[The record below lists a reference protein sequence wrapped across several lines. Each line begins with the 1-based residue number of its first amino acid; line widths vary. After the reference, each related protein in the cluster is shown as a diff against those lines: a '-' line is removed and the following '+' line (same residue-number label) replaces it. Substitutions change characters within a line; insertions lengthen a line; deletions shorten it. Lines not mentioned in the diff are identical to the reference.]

1 MAWFERTPPEVRR
14 LTYKLTLFEE
24 LQAALRDPV
33 QVGILLG
40 AIVGAIGM
48 ALARAGNQYAS
59 HRPRPTSG
67 LQLPAPDAETTRR
80 AQQIAARAIRHVLD
94 QQREV

>member
-33 QVGILLG
+33 QLGILVG

-48 ALARAGNQYAS
+48 ALARAGNQYARR
-59 HRPRPTSG
+59 RPRSGSG

-80 AQQIAARAIRHVLD
+80 AQQIADRAIRRVLE
-94 QQREV
+94 QRREI